1 MRTPI
6 LATKL
11 HIPAP
16 RPDRVPRPR
25 LIERLNEG
33 LRRKLTLISAPAGF
47 GKTTLAGEWLA
58 GRHQPAAWLSL
69 DEGDNDLHQFLT
81 YLVAALQTIAPDLGQ
96 SALRMLQSPQLP
108 RIESLLTILLND
120 IADIPQRFIFVL
132 DDFHVI
138 DAKPVDYAITFLLE
152 RLPSHMHL
160 VIATRVDPHLPLARF
175 RVRDQLTELRVAD
188 LRFTPAEAAAFL
200 TQVMGIALSSE
211 DVAILE
217 ARTEGWIAGL
227 QLAAISLHGHPDASS
242 FISSFTGS
250 HHFVMDYL
258 VEEVLRRQPDSVQSF
273 LLCTSIL
280 DRLCGSLCDAVVL
293 NAATPGQATLEYL
306 EHANLF
312 IIPLDDE
319 RRWYRYH
326 HLFADL
332 LRQRLE
338 STSGSFTGAE
348 RSRTVDLHLRASG
361 WYEEGGMELEAFQH
375 AVAAKDVERA
385 ARLIEGTGMLR
396 HSRGVATTI
405 LDWLASLPNAAL
417 DARPS
422 LWVQYASML
431 LTTGQV
437 SGVEQKLQAAE
448 AALRVATPNDT
459 TQDLVGQIAAM
470 RATMALAQYQGET
483 ILAQSLRALEHLRH
497 DTWSVRATATWTL
510 GVAYNLQGD
519 RGAAR
524 RAYTEAIALSQMSEN
539 TFTIILATLG
549 LANIQEADNQLYQ
562 AAETYQRILSLAGDT
577 PLPIASE
584 AHLPLARICYEWNDL
599 EAAEFHG
606 RQSLRLAGQYGQ
618 GIDRFVLCETF
629 RARLKLAQGDLAGA
643 AALLAQAAQ
652 SARQQDFA
660 DRLPEIAATQIV
672 TFLRQ
677 GKAAAAAHLVETHDL
692 PISQARVR
700 LAQGDPSAALA
711 TLEPWLQH
719 VTAKGWADERLK
731 AMALQSVA
739 LDAYGAKDRAVRM
752 LSDALALAEQGGFIR
767 LFVDEGPPMAH
778 LLAATAAQGIM
789 VDYIEKLLAILDAEK
804 QGRPRASRRY
814 AASSAQLL
822 IEPLSPR
829 ELEVLHLIA
838 QGCSNQEISERL
850 VLALSTV
857 KGHNLKIFGK
867 LQVQRRTEAVARAR
881 DLGLL

>member
-16 RPDRVPRPR
+16 RPERVPRPR

-47 GKTTLAGEWLA
+47 GKTTLAGEWLS
-58 GRHQPAAWLSL
+58 GRHQPTVWLSL

-96 SALRMLQSPQLP
+96 SALGMLQSPQPP

-120 IADIPQRFIFVL
+120 IADIPQHFIFVL
-132 DDFHVI
+132 DDYHVI

-152 RLPSHMHL
+152 RLPPHMHL

-200 TQVMGIALSSE
+200 TQVMGIALSSD

-250 HHFVMDYL
+250 HHYVMDYL
-258 VEEVLRRQPDSVQSF
+258 VEEVLRQQPESVQTF

-280 DRLCGSLCDAVVL
+280 DRLCGPLCDAVVL

-332 LRQRLE
+332 LRQRLQT
-338 STSGSFTGAE
+338 TSGSSTGGE

-361 WYEEGGMELEAFQH
+361 WYEERGMELEAFQH
-375 AVAAKDVERA
+375 AVAAQDVERA

-422 LWVQYASML
+422 LWVQYASLL

-497 DTWSVRATATWTL
+497 DSWSVRATATWTL

-584 AHLPLARICYEWNDL
+584 AHLPLARICYAWNDL

-606 RQSLRLAGQYGQ
+606 RQSLGLAGQYGQ

-629 RARLKLAQGDLAGA
+629 LARLKLAQGDLAGA

-652 SARQQDFA
+652 SARQRDFA

-677 GKAAAAAHLVETHDL
+677 GKVAAAAHLAETHDL

-711 TLEPWLQH
+711 TLEPWLRQ

-731 AMALQSVA
+731 VMALQSVA
-739 LDAYGAKDRAVRM
+739 LDAYGEKDRAVRM
-752 LSDALALAEQGGFIR
+752 LSDALALAERGGFIR

-778 LLAATAAQGIM
+778 LLAATAAQGIL
-789 VDYIEKLLAILDAEK
+789 VDYIEKLLAVLDAEK
-804 QGRPRASRRY
+804 QGRAQAPHRY
-814 AASSAQLL
+814 SASSAQLL

-838 QGCSNQEISERL
+838 QGCSNHEISERL